1 MPVIASLVRNSRSSL
16 LHLLSYGK
24 QKTWPPAEDCRG
36 CAVSFRSLRRYGVGT
51 VAGGYGPLGGA
62 ELNFGNFAIS
72 GIGLAAL
79 VGMILNL
86 IIPKRE
92 KA

>member
-1 MPVIASLVRNSRSSL
+1 MDSPRHTSIVLWETEDLA
-16 LHLLSYGK
+16 
-24 QKTWPPAEDCRG
+24 PAEDCRG

-86 IIPKRE
+86 IIPKGKKR
-92 KA
+92 KFYQY